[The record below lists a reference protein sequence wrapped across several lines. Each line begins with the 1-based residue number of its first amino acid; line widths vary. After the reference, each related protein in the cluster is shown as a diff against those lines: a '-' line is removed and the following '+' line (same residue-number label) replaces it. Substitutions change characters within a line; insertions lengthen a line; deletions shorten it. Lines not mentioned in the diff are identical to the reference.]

1 MSETYEEAFHVI
13 LQSQFR
19 SAIQTKW
26 NSWRAE
32 ILCAWAHRSP
42 GWSSRD
48 VEIKEEVLSAGMHCF
63 KEFYFVFL
71 CMHMNGGHR
80 GEKRALDSMD
90 LELQEPVR
98 HHVEAGN
105 WTQVLCQ
112 SSQVILTSEPAPSI
126 HLKCVCVHA
135 RTRACTHLCVCM

>member
-1 MSETYEEAFHVI
+1 VEIKEEV
-13 LQSQFR
+13 L
-19 SAIQTKW
+19 SAGMHCFK
-26 NSWRAE
+26 E
-32 ILCAWAHRSP
+32 FYFVFLCMHM
-42 GWSSRD
+42 
-48 VEIKEEVLSAGMHCF
+48 EIKEEVLSAGMHCF

-105 WTQVLCQ
+105 
-112 SSQVILTSEPAPSI
+112 
-126 HLKCVCVHA
+126 
-135 RTRACTHLCVCM
+135 